1 MIRAISSVGSEHLVY
16 TEGVGGSSPSSPTF
30 QIMKACSTLCCKL
43 FLFSGCKQC
52 FLFLKGVIIDIDY
65 NFWITII
72 LGGVGGVGGG
82 IFGPLIIKVVKE
94 ERMVEG

>member
-1 MIRAISSVGSEHLVY
+1 
-16 TEGVGGSSPSSPTF
+16 
-30 QIMKACSTLCCKL
+30 MKACSTLCCKL

-72 LGGVGGVGGG
+72 LGGVGGG

>member
-1 MIRAISSVGSEHLVY
+1 MD
-16 TEGVGGSSPSSPTF
+16 
-30 QIMKACSTLCCKL
+30 K
-43 FLFSGCKQC
+43 
-52 FLFLKGVIIDIDY
+52 DY

-72 LGGVGGVGGG
+72 LGGVGGG

>member
-1 MIRAISSVGSEHLVY
+1 M
-16 TEGVGGSSPSSPTF
+16 
-30 QIMKACSTLCCKL
+30 
-43 FLFSGCKQC
+43 
-52 FLFLKGVIIDIDY
+52 DIDY

-72 LGGVGGVGGG
+72 LGGVGGVGGVGGG

>member
-1 MIRAISSVGSEHLVY
+1 MD
-16 TEGVGGSSPSSPTF
+16 
-30 QIMKACSTLCCKL
+30 K
-43 FLFSGCKQC
+43 
-52 FLFLKGVIIDIDY
+52 DY